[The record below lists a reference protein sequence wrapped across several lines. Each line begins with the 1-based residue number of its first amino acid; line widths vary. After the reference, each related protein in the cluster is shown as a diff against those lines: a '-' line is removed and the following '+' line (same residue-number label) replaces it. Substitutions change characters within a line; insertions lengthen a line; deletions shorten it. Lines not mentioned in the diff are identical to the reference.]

1 MTHLDFVLL
10 LLSLCFLS
18 NLEAVLSE
26 TVNHKTKPQGESFTF
41 PFIVKKWNLRR
52 ILLIFIHS
60 LIKSKS
66 NELPQSLG
74 GLCSHIEHRTRAFGR
89 EDLVN

>member
-41 PFIVKKWNLRR
+41 PFL
-52 ILLIFIHS
+52 
-60 LIKSKS
+60 SK
-66 NELPQSLG
+66 NG
-74 GLCSHIEHRTRAFGR
+74 I
-89 EDLVN
+89 